1 VAEQIIMPKLGFDM
15 AEGTLVDWR
24 IKVGDAINK
33 GDVVAEIETDKA
45 TIEIEATVGGTVL
58 QFMAQPGDVV
68 AVGAPIAM
76 VGAPGEKVAPGAAPA
91 TQAPAAQAPAAQAP
105 AAQAP
110 AAEEAPAP
118 QVEAPAPPT
127 PAAQAIPAPAAEE
140 SAEFPGGVKASP
152 VARRLAEEKGINL
165 QRVKGSGP
173 GGRITRKDV
182 EEFPVSEAPAA
193 PVQAPRPAAPAAPAI
208 PPAAARPTMPTF
220 TEIPSGPDVEVVE
233 LSRIRARIGQ
243 RLVESKQFVPHFYV
257 TTEIDMGA
265 ALDLRQQLN
274 ASITDEAGK
283 ISVNDLIV
291 KGVALALRQFPN
303 LNSHYYGDKLVR
315 HKRINIGIAVALPQ
329 GGLVNVTAY
338 DADKTALGTLAA
350 QNRDMVTRAR
360 EGKMKPQELEGSTF
374 TVSNL
379 GPYDV
384 EEFSA
389 IINPPEAGILAVGSA
404 KKVPVVLEDGSLG
417 VGIRMKATV
426 SIDHRVSDGAE
437 AAEFMRFLKGLLEH
451 PMRLLI

>member
-24 IKVGDAINK
+24 IKIGDAINK

-68 AVGAPIAM
+68 AVGAPIAT
-76 VGAPGEKVAPGAAPA
+76 VGAPGEKVTPGA
-91 TQAPAAQAPAAQAP
+91 AP

-118 QVEAPAPPT
+118 PAEAPAPPI
-127 PAAQAIPAPAAEE
+127 PAAQAIPAPAAGEGGE
-140 SAEFPGGVKASP
+140 LPGGVKASP
-152 VARRLAEEKGINL
+152 IARRLAEEKGINL
-165 QRVKGSGP
+165 QRVRGSGP
-173 GGRITRKDV
+173 GGRITKKDV

-193 PVQAPRPAAPAAPAI
+193 PVQAPRPPAPAAPAI
-208 PPAAARPTMPTF
+208 PPAAARPTMPAF
-220 TEIPSGPDVEVVE
+220 TEIPSGPDVEVVD

-257 TTEIDMGA
+257 TSEIDMGA

-274 ASITDEAGK
+274 ASITDEASK

-291 KGVALALRQFPN
+291 KGVALTLRQFPN
-303 LNSHYYGDKLVR
+303 LNSHYYGDKLAR

-360 EGKMKPQELEGSTF
+360 EGKMRSHELEGSTF

-437 AAEFMRFLKGLLEH
+437 AAEFMRALKELLEH

>member
-1 VAEQIIMPKLGFDM
+1 MAEQIIMPKLGFDM

-24 IKVGDAINK
+24 VKIGDAINK

-45 TIEIEATVGGTVL
+45 TIEIEATVGGTLL

-68 AVGAPIAM
+68 AVGAPIAV
-76 VGAPGEKVAPGAAPA
+76 VGAAGETVVTGGNGGAPSAKAP
-91 TQAPAAQAPAAQAP
+91 PAA
-105 AAQAP
+105 
-110 AAEEAPAP
+110 EAPAP
-118 QVEAPAPPT
+118 AT
-127 PAAQAIPAPAAEE
+127 AAQAAPTPVAEE

-152 VARRLAEEKGINL
+152 VARRLAEEKGIDL

-193 PVQAPRPAAPAAPAI
+193 PVQAPRPAAPAAPAV
-208 PPAAARPTMPTF
+208 PPAAARPTMPAF

-257 TTEIDMGA
+257 TSEIDMGA
-265 ALDLRQQLN
+265 ALELRQQLN

-283 ISVNDLIV
+283 ISVNDLVV
-291 KGVALALRQFPN
+291 KGVALTLRKFPN

-360 EGKMKPQELEGSTF
+360 EGKMRPHELEGSTF

-417 VGIRMKATV
+417 VGIHMKATV

-437 AAEFMRFLKGLLEH
+437 AAEFMKALKELLEH